1 MLRIFKAQGL
11 NIGSRY
17 LASVGLS
24 TGNGRYLVRDYKV
37 ITLPDGLIKPS
48 PIDLN
53 IKDSGRL
60 KETIK
65 QFLLNSKTR
74 MKKKI
79 FLSLPDL
86 SVKVSIADL
95 EKLPSKKKDLEK
107 ILAWKM
113 EKVSL
118 FPLQD
123 VKLNYQVLHKPTK
136 RDGGSYRLLVSMIKR
151 DILNQYEDLI
161 SSLGLCPVIVDIS
174 SFHIFNL
181 YNDYISQRISQEKG
195 FIFLNIFEN
204 FTLMIFKGGLLDYI
218 RIKASGGGPVKTFD
232 ELLTSLNIYSEGHEL
247 SAITHLF
254 VFGDTL
260 SEEMVKRAEK
270 ELGLIAESLGPKMV
284 NSVDGIASII
294 DEESAPLIPALA
306 AAIGR

>member
-24 TGNGRYLVRDYKV
+24 TGNGRYLVKDRKV
-37 ITLPDGLIKPS
+37 LRLPDGLVRPS

-53 IKDSGRL
+53 IKDYGKLR
-60 KETIK
+60 ETIQ
-65 QFLLNSKTR
+65 QFLLNPKNR

-79 FLSLPDL
+79 FLGLPDL
-86 SVKVSIADL
+86 SVKVSIVDL
-95 EKLPSKKKDLEK
+95 EKLPSGKKDLEK

-113 EKVSL
+113 EKASL
-118 FPLQD
+118 FPLHD
-123 VKLNYQVLHKPTK
+123 VKLSYQVLHKPTK

-151 DILNQYEDLI
+151 DILIQYEDLI
-161 SSLGLCPVIVDIS
+161 SSLGLWPVIVDIS

-204 FTLMIFKGGLLDYI
+204 FTLMIFKDGLLDYI
-218 RIKASGGGPVKTFD
+218 RIKASGGGPAKTFD
-232 ELLTSLNIYSEGHEL
+232 EILTSLNIYSEGHDL

-260 SEEMVKRAEK
+260 SEEFAKRAEK

-284 NSVDGIASII
+284 SRVEGITSII
-294 DEESAPLIPALA
+294 DEDNAPLIPALA